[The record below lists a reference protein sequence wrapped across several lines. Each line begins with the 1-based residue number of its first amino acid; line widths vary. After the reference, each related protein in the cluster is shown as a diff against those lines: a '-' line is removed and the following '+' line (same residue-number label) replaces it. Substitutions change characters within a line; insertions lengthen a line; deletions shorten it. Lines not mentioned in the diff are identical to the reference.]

1 MMAARVLKDA
11 QAVEPLQWYAM
22 RMVPPTNG
30 HRRTAKLGGEMATV
44 KRRAGQRVYAV
55 SRRKPGTGKRVFV
68 PEHILRK
75 AGFAVFLPVKKVWC
89 RKHRFTTEQ
98 ELVPFPV
105 VADWLFVGWSIHQAR
120 WHEIAALKVVTG
132 VMGSDGRPV
141 RIKGSTVAK
150 LMRRW
155 GDGVPPSVK
164 RVAVDARQG
173 LVAGDQVKVLSGAFE
188 DFTGEVIDVSGE
200 GARVAI
206 DIFGRSTPAEFK
218 HGEIMPLTPAIG
230 PVPGLLPSGAP
241 ACLRCSEPMVLA
253 HDEKKDH
260 HLRCS
265 ECGAVGAVNSTSEV
279 NALEAWSKRVGAG
292 LRG

>member
-55 SRRKPGTGKRVFV
+55 ARRKPGTGKRVFV
-68 PEHILRK
+68 PEHILRR

-98 ELVPFPV
+98 ELVAFPI
-105 VADWLFVGWSIHQAR
+105 VADWLFVGWSLSEAR
-120 WHEIAALKVVTG
+120 WHELAALKVVTG
-132 VMGSDGRPV
+132 VLGSDGRPV
-141 RIKGSTVAK
+141 RIKGKTVAK
-150 LMRRW
+150 LMQRW
-155 GDGVPPSVK
+155 GDGVPPAVR
-164 RVAVDARQG
+164 RVAVDAQRG
-173 LVAGDQVKVLSGAFE
+173 LAAGDPVRVLSGPFE
-188 DFTGEVIDVSGE
+188 DFKGDVIDVDGT

-218 HGEIMPLTPAIG
+218 HSEIMPLKPAAG
-230 PVPGLLPSGAP
+230 QVPGLLASGAP
-241 ACLRCSEPMVLA
+241 GCLRCGEPMVLA
-253 HDEKKDH
+253 HDPQKDH

-265 ECGAVGAVNSTSEV
+265 ECGAVGAVNSSSEIR
-279 NALEAWSKRVGAG
+279 ALEVWAQRVTSATGV
-292 LRG
+292 